1 MARTQYSDPTTH
13 WQSTEIKIVDG
24 LPVRF
29 SDVCVHEFFIGDVED
44 PDIYAAE
51 PVWTWQRS
59 ELGQWVTTH
68 VVGEIYWTRA
78 ADYASYG
85 FRYRIMARLSEQN
98 QTFFK
103 LKWSKQ

>member
-1 MARTQYSDPTTH
+1 MANALYPDAPTH
-13 WQSTEIKIVDG
+13 WQPALTKIVDG
-24 LPVRF
+24 RPVRF
-29 SDVCVHEFFIGDVED
+29 SDMCVHEFYIGDVED

-68 VVGEIYWTRA
+68 AVGEIYWTRS
-78 ADYASYG
+78 ADYVSYG
-85 FRYRIMARLSEQN
+85 FRYRIIARLSEHN

-103 LKWSKQ
+103 LKWETQ

>member
-13 WQSTEIKIVDG
+13 WQSAETKIIDG

-29 SDVCVHEFFIGDVED
+29 SDVCVHEFFMGDVED

-51 PVWTWQRS
+51 PVFQWQRS
-59 ELGQWVTTH
+59 ELGRWVTAH
-68 VVGEIYWTRA
+68 AVGEIYWTRA

-103 LKWSKQ
+103 LKWEI